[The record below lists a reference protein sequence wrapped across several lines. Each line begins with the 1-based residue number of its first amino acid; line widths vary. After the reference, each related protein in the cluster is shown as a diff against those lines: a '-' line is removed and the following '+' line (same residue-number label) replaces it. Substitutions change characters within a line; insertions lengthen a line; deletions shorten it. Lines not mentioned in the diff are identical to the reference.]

1 MRSLLGAGPPQDPE
15 CYMTVFDV
23 VGRLKNLMKSAPF
36 ATLMLYA
43 EHRDEAKIGD
53 DGDCWASSGLRETST
68 EDRRKFFFL
77 KFCTDSAVMQT
88 TLNVSST
95 PVVAEL
101 LNLPPTHR
109 LRFASLILFGM
120 IPKAGNYA
128 KLYTQLLHHN
138 AMNFEGGVNENG
150 ESVGVGFEIKDVLI
164 DSPQQSSR
172 RVKLKIAGILNDSRG
187 LQPDLG
193 CKQSPARCGGCPFCR
208 VEGIGSVSAK
218 MLYPCAMSWLPRND
232 PLRQAMLSQII
243 EELPEEEEEE
253 EVNDPPISR
262 SLSDAEKKKAEAV
275 REAKKEAK
283 KRASKMRDL
292 TCGVTRHLREMCQ
305 NRQPA
310 LMKTQDA
317 IEAAKRVIDRPSCR
331 ETEPYFAISP
341 YLQVIPDL
349 DLLVLACNDSAHAFG
364 NLVKQILKTFCSQGK
379 MNATAAKM
387 EFERLLG
394 RFTDAENNN
403 LPFQATTNR
412 GLMVEVIMRRLK
424 SPQGWAKIRYYFSN
438 PSNMKLVELLRVL
451 SDTGVYYV
459 TLLDLDPEYTR
470 LFIELIQ
477 ATEFLLD
484 KEPMLP
490 VDFSEA
496 TRRFVR
502 ALATCEL
509 MLPLFWNH
517 IVIHLLL
524 HEAMFM
530 ERFGVFPVRNM
541 LAIEMMHTKLKRF
554 AKSGAK
560 NMSMTIA
567 RKYLLYVETEVARL
581 DPRAMPRVAP
591 ASSLAGVRP
600 DPRRDHI
607 RKELPI
613 GKATQV
619 KRLSPL
625 QFRQVLEAWGR
636 LNKHKNIFDK
646 KVLDVYKRFISED
659 RPKSRRP
666 QASYWNAASWRA
678 WFDRAATAARPPWT
692 KEMLRFKYIPD
703 TATFYTRASLDDT
716 FFATKD
722 YCDKRKYDDSYVEEI
737 YNTWPNGNHRPAV
750 QKTCYNRIMEI
761 FTHCFPYYDTPEVIE
776 QGRNYV
782 NYLRQARTV
791 LVNVAGEGAEVNNI
805 HLPEDPTFLPENASS
820 WTSPG
825 IYQCYLCDWKT
836 SIPHEY
842 FYHNVGPNHV
852 QQLLKPWSRKVFL
865 DHDVYTPVPEEPVNP
880 INNLPNVSRDLEL
893 EKGARV
899 SFLNAMC
906 AHNIVLWPRDPWAD
920 KGQAVEAKHWTV
932 IRGRNLDYGLN
943 ENQ

>member
-15 CYMTVFDV
+15 YYMTVFDV

-43 EHRDEAKIGD
+43 EQRDEAKIGD
-53 DGDCWASSGLRETST
+53 DGDCWASSGLRGTSR

-101 LNLPPTHR
+101 LNLPPSHR

-138 AMNFEGGVNENG
+138 AMNFQGGVNEEG
-150 ESVGVGFEIKDVLI
+150 ESVGVGFEIRDVLK
-164 DSPQQSSR
+164 DSPEQSR
-172 RVKLKIAGILNDSRG
+172 IVKLKIAGILNDSRG

-208 VEGIGSVSAK
+208 VMGIASVSAK
-218 MLYPCAMSWLPRND
+218 MLYPCAMSWLSRDD
-232 PLRQAMLSQII
+232 PLRKAMLNQIV
-243 EELPEEEEEE
+243 EVEPEEEEEE
-253 EVNDPPISR
+253 EEVKEPPISR
-262 SLSDAEKKKAEAV
+262 NLSDAEKKKAEALW
-275 REAKKEAK
+275 EAKKEAK
-283 KRASKMRDL
+283 KKASKLRAL
-292 TCGVTRHLREMCQ
+292 TSDVASHLRQMCQ
-305 NRQPA
+305 VKQPA
-310 LMKTQDA
+310 LMTTKDA
-317 IEAAKRVIDRPSCR
+317 IEAAQRVIERPACR

-341 YLQVIPDL
+341 YRQVIPDL
-349 DLLVLACNDSAHAFG
+349 DLLLLACNDSAHAFG

-394 RFTDAENNN
+394 RFTDAENRN
-403 LPFQATTNR
+403 LPFQATTPR
-412 GLMVEVIMRRLK
+412 GLLVEAIMRRLK

-438 PSNMKLVELLRVL
+438 PSNMKLVEFLRVL

-490 VDFSEA
+490 VDFSAA
-496 TRRFVR
+496 TRRLVR
-502 ALATCEL
+502 VLATCEL

-524 HEAMFM
+524 HEPMFM

-541 LAIEMMHTKLKRF
+541 LAIEMLHTKLKRF
-554 AKSGAK
+554 GKSGAK
-560 NMSMTIA
+560 NMYMTIA

-581 DPRAMPRVAP
+581 DPRAMPRAAP

-607 RKELPI
+607 RKALPI

-619 KRLSPL
+619 KRLSPV

-636 LNKHKNIFDK
+636 LDKHKIIFDK
-646 KVLDVYKRFISED
+646 KVLDVYKKFIAED
-659 RPKSRRP
+659 RQKSRRS
-666 QASYWNAASWRA
+666 QESYWTAVSWRA
-678 WFDRAATAARPPWT
+678 WFNRAARAARPTWT
-692 KEMLRFKYIPD
+692 KEMLRFKHIPD
-703 TATFYTRASLDDT
+703 TAKFYTRASLDDT
-716 FFATKD
+716 LFATKD
-722 YCDKRKYDDSYVEEI
+722 FCDGRKYDDSYVEEI
-737 YNTWPNGNHRPAV
+737 YNTWPNGKNRPAV
-750 QKTCYNRIMEI
+750 PNTCYNRIMEI
-761 FTHCFPYYDTPEVIE
+761 FTHCFPYYDTPEVME
-776 QGRNYV
+776 QASNFV
-782 NYLRQARTV
+782 DELAQAHTV
-791 LVNVAGEGAEVNNI
+791 LVNVAGEGAEVRNI
-805 HLPEDPTFLPENASS
+805 YLPENPIYLPENAST

-825 IYQCYLCDWKT
+825 MYHCTLCDWKT
-836 SIPHEY
+836 TIPHEWY
-842 FYHNVGPNHV
+842 YHNVTPDHV
-852 QQLLKPWSRKVFL
+852 HQLLKPWSRKVFL

-880 INNLPNVSRDLEL
+880 INNLPNVSRDLKL

-920 KGQAVEAKHWTV
+920 EGQSVEAKHWTV